1 MEMTKGYFKA
11 KGHIWNLDNKEAYT
25 NSAVRSLSFGIQTD
39 KDNTIF
45 VQVGEWKNTTM
56 RVKVKGQGMT
66 EVEEINEQD
75 SIDKIKEFSF
85 DADFCTFKVDPFG
98 TIAIRVIER
107 EPFKTIKLESEK
119 SPMHFTIWIQ
129 LQEVAIDDTRLKL
142 TFKAD
147 IPFMFKGMVSK
158 PLEDGIKKVA
168 EALANLPY

>member
-1 MEMTKGYFKA
+1 
-11 KGHIWNLDNKEAYT
+11 
-25 NSAVRSLSFGIQTD
+25 
-39 KDNTIF
+39 
-45 VQVGEWKNTTM
+45 
-56 RVKVKGQGMT
+56 MT
-66 EVEEINEQD
+66 EFVSDIQKIPYGAERVFAKLSDLNNLENVK
-75 SIDKIKEFSF
+75 SLLPIDKIKEFSF

-142 TFKAD
+142 TFRAD
-147 IPFMFKGMVSK
+147 IPFMFKGMVAK